1 MSSINIRKNSI
12 ESSID
17 EIREMM
23 AKITLK
29 YKKNKN
35 NSFFND
41 NVLDVDTKLANG
53 FSYPIYPNVSH
64 GESMYNDIRKYL
76 LSKKLKTYRADYP
89 NYILDA

>member
-1 MSSINIRKNSI
+1 MILNYDKNIHHYQLLIYKNPTYIINHLAENNCKKSMSSINIRKNSI

-41 NVLDVDTKLANG
+41 NQ
-53 FSYPIYPNVSH
+53 
-64 GESMYNDIRKYL
+64 
-76 LSKKLKTYRADYP
+76 
-89 NYILDA
+89 